1 MLSLRMIGALALS
14 TILLTGCNTTP
25 TTRIT
30 AAALA
35 PLKARCG
42 QPTQWTAAQKRE
54 VAAVMRRDRTDPG
67 MQVLAQEWERE
78 TSAIR
83 ICRDGK

>member
-1 MLSLRMIGALALS
+1 M
-14 TILLTGCNTTP
+14 
-25 TTRIT
+25 
-30 AAALA
+30 
-35 PLKARCG
+35 
-42 QPTQWTAAQKRE
+42 
-54 VAAVMRRDRTDPG
+54 MRRDRTDPG